1 MAGSLPVCVVVVGQ
15 RVRFQAAAPS
25 PVAAAS
31 PVGAGDATLA
41 GLLWATLDGC
51 DAVETARR
59 AVACGTA
66 AAMQE
71 GTGVGE
77 RTLVEKLLSRV
88 QLRQERQLNVEFNSW
103 PIRLV

>member
-1 MAGSLPVCVVVVGQ
+1 MH
-15 RVRFQAAAPS
+15 
-25 PVAAAS
+25 AAS
-31 PVGAGDATLA
+31 PIGAGDATLA

-51 DAVETARR
+51 DAAETARR

-77 RTLVEKLLSRV
+77 RTLVEELLPRV
-88 QLRQERQLNVEFNSW
+88 LLRTRFSEPDEKIFNS
-103 PIRLV
+103 PPS

>member
-1 MAGSLPVCVVVVGQ
+1 M
-15 RVRFQAAAPS
+15 APS
-25 PVAAAS
+25 PVHAAS

-51 DAVETARR
+51 DAAETARR

-71 GTGVGE
+71 GTGVGDRALVAELLLKVRVRNRFSEPDE
-77 RTLVEKLLSRV
+77 RIY
-88 QLRQERQLNVEFNSW
+88 NS
-103 PIRLV
+103 PPA

>member
-1 MAGSLPVCVVVVGQ
+1 MQGLHLARGNELVI
-15 RVRFQAAAPS
+15 AAPP

-31 PVGAGDATLA
+31 TVGAGDATLA
-41 GLLWATLDGC
+41 GLLWATLERC

-77 RTLVEKLLSRV
+77 RATVEELLLRV
-88 QLRQERQLNVEFNSW
+88 RLRLGVNATWQRG
-103 PIRLV
+103 